1 MLWNALL
8 PNKLITRSYID
19 MKQVS
24 SLFSYVYKF
33 SFKVISISFAS
44 IDMNRILTSK
54 VGKFIN
60 KSSEIQLKISY
71 RANDR

>member
-8 PNKLITRSYID
+8 PNKLITRCYID

-24 SLFSYVYKF
+24 SLFSYVHKF
-33 SFKVISISFAS
+33 SFKFISISFAS
-44 IDMNRILTSK
+44 IDMNRILTSRI
-54 VGKFIN
+54 GKFIN
-60 KSSEIQLKISY
+60 NSSEIQLKISH